1 MELGLRLKVNCLM
14 NVFVVYC
21 FYFVFNILFFVLN
34 LKFFN
39 INQKKI
45 EEFRGKKEM
54 GYSSSIDFLMFY
66 DK

>member
-1 MELGLRLKVNCLM
+1 MESGLRLKANCSM
-14 NVFVVYC
+14 NAPAVHC
-21 FYFVFNILFFVLN
+21 FHLVSNTLLLALN

-45 EEFRGKKEM
+45 EELRGKKEM
-54 GYSSSIDFLMFY
+54 GYSSSTDFPMLY